1 MRFTV
6 PVKFYLEGK
15 GSYNPETGKEEPKVV
30 LVATRRA
37 NVTDNSSI
45 RNTETFGNYNVD
57 AKIVRFQREVN
68 LNWSYL
74 LIGSDKTKY
83 VKKHVMRKSK
93 TFSIL
98 VGSSE

>member
-30 LVATRRA
+30 LVATKRA

-45 RNTETFGNYNVD
+45 RNT
-57 AKIVRFQREVN
+57 
-68 LNWSYL
+68 
-74 LIGSDKTKY
+74 
-83 VKKHVMRKSK
+83 
-93 TFSIL
+93 
-98 VGSSE
+98 